1 MIFAAL
7 LLLSHHL
14 LTVSLY
20 VYIHK
25 MGSDFFKKLTSAWSS
40 MIVENKISLSVCQEF
55 SSALFLITFD
65 VWFLPYILVS
75 WHKLTLLS

>member
-1 MIFAAL
+1 
-7 LLLSHHL
+7 
-14 LTVSLY
+14 
-20 VYIHK
+20 
-25 MGSDFFKKLTSAWSS
+25 
-40 MIVENKISLSVCQEF
+40 MIVENKISLYVCQEF